1 MATIIKTLTFG
12 KPTFTGSGS
21 SAQITSIPIVVDAFD
36 NDLDNALVTKVFQS
50 FNSGTG
56 AFENI
61 TGATLTVGATDKK
74 TNATINFST
83 AIAATTTI
91 LVRLYETDLDTPANT
106 NDTSFVIRDLYTD
119 FTSGDSSEQIPLQLT
134 STPGNYKVNLS
145 QFDESAPSPNPVN
158 SATFSSA
165 KPPTQA
171 TVSVLTDYV
180 SILPGTVIKVSITD
194 ATDSDS
200 ADFTGSIRSSLKIV
214 SA

>member
-1 MATIIKTLTFG
+1 MAVNIKTLTFA

-91 LVRLYETDLDTPANT
+91 LVRLYETDLDTPADT

-119 FTSGDSSEQIPLQLT
+119 FTSGDSSEQVPLQLT
-134 STPGNYKVNLS
+134 STAGNYKVNMS
-145 QFDESAPSPNPVN
+145 QIDETSSNLN
-158 SATFSSA
+158 SATFNSA
-165 KPPTQA
+165 KPPVTA
-171 TVSVLTDYV
+171 TISVLTDYV

>member
-1 MATIIKTLTFG
+1 MAVNIKTLTFE

-21 SAQITSIPIVVDAFD
+21 SAEITSIPIVVGAFD
-36 NDLDNALVTKVFQS
+36 NDLDNVLVTKVFQK

-83 AIAATTTI
+83 ALVATTTI
-91 LVRLYETDLDTPANT
+91 LVRLYETDLDTPTDT

-119 FTSGDSSEQIPLQLT
+119 FTSGDSAEQVPLQLT
-134 STPGNYKVNLS
+134 STAGNYKVNMS
-145 QFDESAPSPNPVN
+145 QIDETAPATALN
-158 SATFSSA
+158 SSTFSSA
-165 KPPTQA
+165 KPPVTA
-171 TVSVLTDYV
+171 TISVLTDYV

-194 ATDSDS
+194 ATDADS
-200 ADFTGSIRSSLKIV
+200 ANFTGSIRSSLKIV